1 MDEVEHV
8 GEIVLPETCDEAPE
22 SRNQSKVGNGCDAT
36 SCSETP
42 SEPEC
47 RRSTIQDQLW
57 ETIQIEGQHPI

>member
-22 SRNQSKVGNGCDAT
+22 SRNQSKVGNGCAAM
-36 SCSETP
+36 SRSEPP

-47 RRSTIQDQLW
+47 RTSTVQDQLW
-57 ETIQIEGQHPI
+57 EAV